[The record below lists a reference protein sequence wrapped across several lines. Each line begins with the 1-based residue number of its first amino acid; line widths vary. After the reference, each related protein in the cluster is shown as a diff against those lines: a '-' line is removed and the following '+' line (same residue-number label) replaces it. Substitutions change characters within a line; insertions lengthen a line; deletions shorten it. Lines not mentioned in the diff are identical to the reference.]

1 MTLVNLLDHGYIQL
15 IETWGSDERIVE
27 SARMSTQKGFQGWG
41 EPDAPGDEKLLK
53 YLADNHHDTPFE
65 FAGATFQV
73 RAPIFVFREWH
84 RHRTFSYNEASARY
98 APLAAED
105 YRPTIERVMQT
116 SGDHLQKNKQAQG
129 MGSTLSRPDGDMWL
143 SMLEGLYHEAQDVYQ
158 TGLNL
163 GIPKELARLALTVA
177 RYSTMRAQA
186 NLRNLLGFLR
196 LRNAPNAQEEIRVY
210 AAAMSDILKEIFP
223 RTFEAFGL

>member
-15 IETWGSDERIVE
+15 IETWGSDEHIVE

-41 EPDAPGDEKLLK
+41 EPGAPGDEKLLK

-105 YRPTIERVMQT
+105 YRPTIERLWRV
-116 SGDHLQKNKQAQG
+116 DKKNRQAQG
-129 MGSTLSRPDGDMWL
+129 TGKPLEWEDAQVWLKGLDTLQADAQHMYDV
-143 SMLEGLYHEAQDVYQ
+143 GLRI
-158 TGLNL
+158 